1 MWDKIITSKKQFY
14 DLNLGELVE
23 YRDLLYMLV
32 KRDIITVYKQTIFG
46 PIWFVIQPLLTM
58 LVYIVVF
65 TNIADI
71 PTDEIPPALFY
82 LSGIIMWNFFSDC
95 FNQTSDTFYEN
106 ASLYGKVYFP
116 RVIIP
121 VSKIVSVLI
130 KFAVQ
135 FLLFL
140 FIYGY
145 LLISSDLIK
154 PNIFIM
160 LLPVL
165 LVIMAML
172 SLGMGL
178 FFTSVTAKYRDLKFV
193 ITYAVQLLMFATPVI
208 YPVSLLSE
216 KYQTIMYF
224 NPLSHVMESFKYG
237 FLGKGEL
244 SMEGL
249 MYAALFSF
257 VTLIVGVIA
266 FNRTEKNFMDTI

>member
-14 DLNLGELVE
+14 DLSLGELVE

-216 KYQTIMYF
+216 KYQTIMFF

-244 SMEGL
+244 SLEGL
-249 MYAALFSF
+249 VYAALFAL

>member
-14 DLNLGELVE
+14 DLSLGELVE

-106 ASLYGKVYFP
+106 APLYGKVYFP

-130 KFAVQ
+130 KFVVQ

-140 FIYGY
+140 LIYGY

-216 KYQTIMYF
+216 KYQTIMFF

-244 SMEGL
+244 SLEGL
-249 MYAALFSF
+249 VYAALFAL

>member
-14 DLNLGELVE
+14 DLSLRELVE

-65 TNIADI
+65 TDIADI

-106 ASLYGKVYFP
+106 APLYGKVYFP

-130 KFAVQ
+130 KFVVQ

-140 FIYGY
+140 LIYGY

-216 KYQTIMYF
+216 KYQTIMFF

-244 SMEGL
+244 SLEGL
-249 MYAALFSF
+249 VYAALFAL

>member
-14 DLNLGELVE
+14 DLSLGELVE

-216 KYQTIMYF
+216 KCQTIMFF

-244 SMEGL
+244 SLEGL
-249 MYAALFSF
+249 VYAALFAL